1 MIALYFIVAM
11 FTGSDDRK
19 DAYIFNNPSFYTRTE
34 CVKYVKTNF
43 SGLNLYVNEEYNAE
57 WDNPNL
63 FFCLNKK
70 EIRDLKNGSRK
81 KQLITS

>member
-11 FTGSDDRK
+11 FTGSDDKR
-19 DAYIFNNPSFYTRTE
+19 DAFIFENPSFTTRTE
-34 CVKYVKTNF
+34 CVEYVKTNF
-43 SGLNLYVNEEYNAE
+43 GALNLYVNEEYDAE

-70 EIRDLKNGSRK
+70 EIRDIKDEI
-81 KQLITS
+81 QI

>member
-19 DAYIFNNPSFYTRTE
+19 DAFIFDNPSFFTRTE
-34 CVKYVKTNF
+34 CVGYVKTNF
-43 SGLNLYVNEEYNAE
+43 GALNLYVNEEYDAE

-70 EIRDLKNGSRK
+70 EIRDIKDEI
-81 KQLITS
+81 QI

>member
-19 DAYIFNNPSFYTRTE
+19 DAVIFENPSFTTRIE
-34 CVKYVKTNF
+34 CVEYVKTNF
-43 SGLNLYVNEEYNAE
+43 GALNLYVNEEYDAE

-70 EIRDLKNGSRK
+70 EIRDIKDGK
-81 KQLITS
+81 EI

>member
-11 FTGSDDRK
+11 FTGSDDKR
-19 DAYIFNNPSFYTRTE
+19 DAFIFENPSFTTRTE
-34 CVKYVKTNF
+34 CVEYVKTNF
-43 SGLNLYVNEEYNAE
+43 GVLNLHVNEEYKAE

-70 EIRDLKNGSRK
+70 EIRDIKDEI
-81 KQLITS
+81 QI